1 MMSIRPSSERGITR
15 LPWLDGKH
23 TFSFGEYFD
32 PAHHH
37 FRALRV
43 INEDVVSPGKGFD
56 THPHRD
62 MEIITVVLDGA
73 IEHRD
78 NTGSGGEGGHGII
91 NPGEVQVMSAGT
103 GVYHS
108 EHNASKTEPVHLLQ
122 IWLVPEHKGATP
134 RYDQKSFERPLN
146 RPTLI
151 ASQTGRAGSLTI
163 GQDAELWRVRLD
175 ANGAATVSLA
185 QGRHAWVQVAAGEL
199 SVNGTRL
206 AAGDGAAISD
216 VQRLELASHAA
227 DTDVLV
233 FDLA

>member
-1 MMSIRPSSERGITR
+1 MITLRPSNDRGRTH
-15 LPWLDGKH
+15 LSWLDGKH
-23 TFSFGEYFD
+23 SFSFGEYFD

-43 INEDVVSPGKGFD
+43 INEDVVAPGTGFD

-73 IEHRD
+73 IAHKD
-78 NTGSGGEGGHGII
+78 STGGSGVIH
-91 NPGEVQVMSAGT
+91 PGEVQVMSAGK
-103 GVYHS
+103 GVFHS

-122 IWLVPEHKGATP
+122 IWLVPAEKGATP
-134 RYDQKSFERPLN
+134 RYDQKAFETIPGKPR
-146 RPTLI
+146 LI
-151 ASQTGRAGSLTI
+151 ASPTGRDGSLVI
-163 GQDAELWRVRLD
+163 GQDTELWRVRLHD
-175 ANGAATVSLA
+175 TGSAVVPIAA
-185 QGRHAWVQVAAGEL
+185 GRHAWVQVAHGSV

-216 VQRLELASHAA
+216 EQRVELASHTA

>member
-1 MMSIRPSSERGITR
+1 MITIRPSNDRGVTR

-23 TFSFGEYFD
+23 SFSFGEYFD

-43 INEDVVSPGKGFD
+43 INEDAVSPGGGFD

-73 IEHRD
+73 LKHRD
-78 NTGSGGEGGHGII
+78 NTGGEGVIH
-91 NPGEVQVMSAGT
+91 PGEVQVMSAGT

-108 EHNASKTEPVHLLQ
+108 EHNDSASEPVHLLQ
-122 IWLVPEHKGATP
+122 IWLMPAQRGATP
-134 RYDQKSFERPLN
+134 RYDQKSFERPIN
-146 RPTLI
+146 TPSLI
-151 ASQTGRAGSLTI
+151 VSQTGRDGSLSI

-175 ANGAATVSLA
+175 ARGSTTINLA
-185 QGRHAWVQVAAGEL
+185 QGRHAWVQVAAGAV

-206 AAGDGAAISD
+206 EAGDGAAVSD
-216 VQRLELASHAA
+216 EERLELRSHAA
-227 DTDVLV
+227 ETDVLV